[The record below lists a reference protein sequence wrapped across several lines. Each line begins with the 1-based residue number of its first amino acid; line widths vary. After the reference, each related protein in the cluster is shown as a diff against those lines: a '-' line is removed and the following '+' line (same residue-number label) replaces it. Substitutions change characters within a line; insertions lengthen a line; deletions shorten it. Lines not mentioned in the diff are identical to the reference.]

1 MCIEGHVM
9 ICCVVTSCFYF
20 ESLIPPCVFCSFISL
35 FSRLFVAH
43 VFQLCLVVSPALNCP
58 HLCPPSQEN
67 SCLLLSAT
75 SSSQTVVNTGLFIFC
90 FFLKGFDFLRWFFEI
105 ESCFSTLPTK
115 HHIKAFFLF
124 WLETVISWVSFIIS
138 PVTWSKVWQDNSYI
152 WFPLL
157 FHTFDW

>member
-1 MCIEGHVM
+1 M

-20 ESLIPPCVFCSFISL
+20 ESLIFPCVFCSFISL

-90 FFLKGFDFLRWFFEI
+90 FFLKGFDFLRFCII

-124 WLETVISWVSFIIS
+124 WLETVISCVTVQLIHLVSSFVS
-138 PVTWSKVWQDNSYI
+138 HLWLVDKLQV
-152 WFPLL
+152 
-157 FHTFDW
+157 